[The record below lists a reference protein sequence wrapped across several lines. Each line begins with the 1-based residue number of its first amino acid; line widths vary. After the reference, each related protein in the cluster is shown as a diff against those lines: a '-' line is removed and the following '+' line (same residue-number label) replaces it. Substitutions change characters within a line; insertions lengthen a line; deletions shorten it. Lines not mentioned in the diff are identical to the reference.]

1 MLPVREQI
9 LTTQIP
15 SRRVSSRSRAI
26 IAVTTRFRINSN
38 KIRTTNEFRRR
49 DFHQRW
55 KAPSARLLDRKS
67 ERASISRPGAD
78 KTAAL
83 LRITGVQFTAGARAP
98 VRSSR
103 RNGKVAA
110 RRMARFRG
118 VGIACLANV
127 AVIESQ

>member
-1 MLPVREQI
+1 M
-9 LTTQIP
+9 
-15 SRRVSSRSRAI
+15 
-26 IAVTTRFRINSN
+26 N
-38 KIRTTNEFRRR
+38 
-49 DFHQRW
+49 
-55 KAPSARLLDRKS
+55 SARAAEISIKDGKPRLRDLLDRKS
-67 ERASISRPGAD
+67 ERTSISRPGAD